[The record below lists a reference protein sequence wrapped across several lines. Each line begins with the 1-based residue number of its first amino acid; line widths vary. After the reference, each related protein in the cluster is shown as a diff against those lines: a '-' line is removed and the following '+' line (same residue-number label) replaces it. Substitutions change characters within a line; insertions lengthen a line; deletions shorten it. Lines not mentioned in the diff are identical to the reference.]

1 MEAVLAIMLVLL
13 ILGTINVF
21 SSSFIVAET
30 DFGTPYHFLQRQ
42 FVNLG
47 AGIICF
53 LLGCCVNYHRWRRWI
68 IYIVGFTLLALVA
81 VLLVGTVVNGSR
93 RWLGIGA
100 AQVQPAEIAKLVALM
115 LISAYLAS
123 RVKRGQS
130 IDILNPQLIIIAI
143 MGLLIE
149 KEPDGGTMFI
159 VVIVPLLLMCI
170 AGMSRVKIER
180 LAAFVLVGGAGLC
193 FLQPYRLERIK
204 ILLNPWADAQ
214 NVGYQIV
221 QSLSAIGSGGFWG
234 MGLGMGVSKYNYLPE
249 AHTDFA
255 FAVFCQENGFLGAT
269 LVLLLYA
276 AFTVYG
282 GRIANHSED
291 IYGQFLATGI
301 LLLISG
307 QAVVNIL
314 MVGGVLPVIGVPL
327 PFISYG
333 GTSLMVSMAAVGILL
348 NIGYH
353 GTLAQRRNE
362 ENIESEQPSKQQT
375 RQLRL
380 VKR

>member
-1 MEAVLAIMLVLL
+1 M
-13 ILGTINVF
+13 
-21 SSSFIVAET
+21 
-30 DFGTPYHFLQRQ
+30 
-42 FVNLG
+42 
-47 AGIICF
+47 
-53 LLGCCVNYHRWRRWI
+53 
-68 IYIVGFTLLALVA
+68 
-81 VLLVGTVVNGSR
+81 
-93 RWLGIGA
+93 
-100 AQVQPAEIAKLVALM
+100 VQ
-115 LISAYLAS
+115 
-123 RVKRGQS
+123 
-130 IDILNPQLIIIAI
+130 
-143 MGLLIE
+143 
-149 KEPDGGTMFI
+149 
-159 VVIVPLLLMCI
+159 
-170 AGMSRVKIER
+170 
-180 LAAFVLVGGAGLC
+180 
-193 FLQPYRLERIK
+193 
-204 ILLNPWADAQ
+204 
-214 NVGYQIV
+214 
-221 QSLSAIGSGGFWG
+221 
-234 MGLGMGVSKYNYLPE
+234 GMGVSKYNYLPE